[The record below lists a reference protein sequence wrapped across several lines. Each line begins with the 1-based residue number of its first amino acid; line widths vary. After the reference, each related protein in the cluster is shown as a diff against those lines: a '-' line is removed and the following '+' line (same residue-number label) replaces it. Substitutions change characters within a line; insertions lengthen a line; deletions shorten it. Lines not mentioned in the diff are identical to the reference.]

1 MLEKKYARSQEETQ
15 MIPRVRNKLTY
26 SNVIASLALFVAL
39 GGVAVAAGLPR
50 HSVGPKQLKRGAVTA
65 AKIRKGAV
73 NSAKL
78 ARGSVVAGKIAM
90 NAVSAGNIVNGTIIS
105 SKLGKSS
112 VTNSAIANGVVG
124 TNKLG
129 NEVVTTS
136 KLAKEDVTTEKL
148 KNGSVTNA
156 KLGDDIG
163 PLIGTLRSGQ
173 TLRGI
178 VYASGTDEAG
188 AGKTI
193 ASTTVSYS
201 FPLLNPPATNIVDP
215 NTATTAECPGI
226 TGGSGQTPQASAGN
240 LCVYVTGKQNALTPT
255 FPASASNRLG
265 FSIETK
271 SGGVAGD
278 FWVVGQWAVTAP

>member
-1 MLEKKYARSQEETQ
+1 MPDNREEISMTPQRS
-15 MIPRVRNKLTY
+15 KLNY
-26 SNVIASLALFVAL
+26 SNVVASLALFVAL
-39 GGVAVAAGLPR
+39 SGVAVAAGLPK

-73 NSAKL
+73 HSAKL
-78 ARGSVVAGKIAM
+78 AQGAVVPGKLAM
-90 NAVSAGNIVNGTIIS
+90 NSVSAGNIVNGTIIS
-105 SKLGKSS
+105 SKLGKGA
-112 VTNSAIANGVVG
+112 VTNAAIANGVVG

-148 KNGSVTNA
+148 KNGSVTTA
-156 KLGDDIG
+156 KLSGEIG
-163 PLIGTLRSGQ
+163 PLVGNLRPGQ

-188 AGKTI
+188 GGKTI
-193 ASTTVSYS
+193 ASTSVSYQ
-201 FPLLNPPATNIVDP
+201 FPLANPPALNIVDP
-215 NTATTAECPGI
+215 NGATTAECPGI
-226 TGGSGQTPQASAGN
+226 TGGSGQTPQATAGN
-240 LCVYVTGKQNALTPT
+240 LCVYITGKQNALSPT
-255 FPASASNRLG
+255 FPGAASNRLG

>member
-1 MLEKKYARSQEETQ
+1 
-15 MIPRVRNKLTY
+15 MISRVRNKLTY
-26 SNVIASLALFVAL
+26 SNAIASLALFVAL
-39 GGVAVAAGLPR
+39 SGVAVAATLPK
-50 HSVGPKQLKRGAVTA
+50 HSVGPKQLKNGAVTA
-65 AKIRKGAV
+65 KKLRKEAVNNRKIR
-73 NSAKL
+73 
-78 ARGSVVAGKIAM
+78 AG
-90 NAVSAGNIVNGTIIS
+90 AVSASKIANGAVGGAALANGS
-105 SKLGKSS
+105 VGGSKLANNA
-112 VTNSAIANGVVG
+112 VTNSKIANGVVG

-156 KLGDDIG
+156 KLSDEIG
-163 PLIGTLRSGQ
+163 PLVGALRPGQ

-188 AGKTI
+188 AGTPI
-193 ASTTVSYS
+193 ASTTVSYPFS
-201 FPLLNPPATNIVDP
+201 LVNPPALNIVDP
-215 NTATTAECPGI
+215 NTATTAACPGI

-240 LCVYVTGKQNALTPT
+240 LCVYITGKQNALTPT

-265 FSIETK
+265 FSIETE
-271 SGGVAGD
+271 SGGLAGN